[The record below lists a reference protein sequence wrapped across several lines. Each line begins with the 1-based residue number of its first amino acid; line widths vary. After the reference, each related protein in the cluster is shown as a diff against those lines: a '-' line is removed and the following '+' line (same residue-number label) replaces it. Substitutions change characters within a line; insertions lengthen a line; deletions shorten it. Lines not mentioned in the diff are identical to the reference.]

1 LGICWVSRE
10 NKIKRVTELY
20 AMHYPPA
27 AVFQNEKAT
36 SLQPGGP
43 IISGMPKPW
52 CINLTQNLYSAG

>member
-1 LGICWVSRE
+1 
-10 NKIKRVTELY
+10 VTELY